1 MSDNLNPEPRFLAEQ
16 SFLTRISQYDGRA
29 IEDALAPPTLFDDG
43 VTLHGGVVEATFA
56 AQDPPL
62 LKRLR
67 GEGVPY
73 LVDPQTVRFTG
84 GRFLQVERLTN
95 LDYAPDGVI
104 DPTFAPSS
112 AVELARG
119 VLRFQQEANATCF
132 LAPGLPFL
140 DRDIQSWVRLNDRLL
155 EASCAANGT
164 GEFQRR
170 PILAQVVPGRL
181 ALKEPKL
188 IVNRL
193 MDYPIDGV
201 YVQAQRLDPVRD
213 SAEKLIQF
221 VEFVMA
227 LRHAGFK
234 AIVGRVGAFGLV
246 LQALGIESFD
256 SGLCQAE
263 AFDLAAQIRPYSEKE
278 RQRQREGRG
287 GGDRRMYFDLLKT
300 TLKGAHAR
308 ALIEDTK
315 IRGHFTCNHG
325 CCRYRG
331 FEDLPER
338 RRQHYLWSRLAEV
351 DELRKKAS
359 GGLKV
364 DLVHEELR
372 NAREAGVLVRRALLS
387 KTSRPPHFE
396 HIDRWIG
403 VLVREAELH
412 AVA

>member
-56 AQDPPL
+56 SQDPPL
-62 LKRLR
+62 VKRLR

-73 LVDPQTVRFTG
+73 LIDPQTVRFTG
-84 GRFLQVERLTN
+84 GRFLQVERLKG
-95 LDYAPDGVI
+95 LDYAPDAVI
-104 DPTFAPSS
+104 GTTFEPS
-112 AVELARG
+112 AATELARG
-119 VLRFQQEANATCF
+119 VMRFQQDAFATCY
-132 LAPGLPFL
+132 LSPGLPFL
-140 DRDIQSWVRLNDRLL
+140 DRELQSWLRLNDRLL
-155 EASCAANGT
+155 EACCAANGT
-164 GEFQRR
+164 GEFERR

-193 MDYPIDGV
+193 MDYPVDGV
-201 YVQAQRLDPVRD
+201 YVQAQRLDPIRD
-213 SAEKLIQF
+213 SSEKLLLF

-227 LRHAGFK
+227 LRQAGFK
-234 AIVGRVGAFGLV
+234 VIVGRVGAFGLV
-246 LQALGIESFD
+246 LQALGVESFD

-263 AFDLAAQIRPYSEKE
+263 AFDLASQIRPYSETE
-278 RQRQREGRG
+278 QQRQRDGRG
-287 GGDRRMYFDLLKT
+287 GGDRRMYFELLKT

-315 IRGHFTCNHG
+315 IRGHFTCNHS
-325 CCRYRG
+325 CCKFRG

-338 RRQHYLWSRLAEV
+338 RRQHYLWARLAEV
-351 DELRKKAS
+351 DELRGKSS

-364 DLVHEELR
+364 DLVHEQLR
-372 NAREAGVLVRRALLS
+372 NAREAGALVRRALFS
-387 KTSRPPHFE
+387 KTARPPQFE

-403 VLVREAELH
+403 VLAREAELH